1 MATAVQNIDT
11 AIANCAAQL
20 ADVTAN
26 PKPTYTAGGRT
37 FNWTE
42 YLKFLTDSMMALQVA
57 KQAAGGPFVVRSIGR
72 A

>member
-1 MATAVQNIDT
+1 MTPTQNLDT

-20 ADVTAN
+20 ADATAN
-26 PKPTYTAGGRT
+26 PKPSYTAGGRT

-42 YLKFLTDSMMALQVA
+42 YLKFLTDSIAGLQAA
-57 KQAAGGPFVVRSIGR
+57 KQATSGPFIVRSVGR